1 MRMKTLVAIVLVLS
15 TMAAFTSC
23 GEEKPEDFAYISG
36 TIYEKTT
43 KAPIPDAI
51 VTLGNQTMTST
62 TDGRFIFSKLEKGSK
77 HVLECSKA
85 LYKDFKLEN
94 LVAVYPGT
102 TQDIELEIE
111 VPNPPKTVKLG
122 NLTTKNLKSFDYVL
136 SYGTSPTQITY
147 EMSGSFSAP
156 DSFSHTMRQYRQQQV
171 QVGPDDAKKESPPI
185 KLIEIAGKQWI
196 DEGSG
201 FSAVPPDQLRQGFRD
216 MFSMIE
222 DRTSIINKAFKNAKN
237 IEDVGASTIG
247 GIPCN
252 RYRGLTI
259 IQLQRPVESESGR
272 KIVNDTVLCEFNI
285 AVATQAGLENTP
297 IDIDIMLF
305 YKDLQSRPYSHITLS
320 NCNSPIAIKVPE
332 IKNPSIPIKVNP

>member
-23 GEEKPEDFAYISG
+23 GEEKTEDLAYISG

-51 VTLGNQTMTST
+51 VTLDNQTMTST

-77 HVLECSKA
+77 HTLECSKP
-85 LYKDFKLEN
+85 LYKNFKLEN
-94 LVAVYPGT
+94 IVAVYPGV
-102 TQDIELEIE
+102 TQDIELDIEI
-111 VPNPPKTVKLG
+111 PNPPKTVKLG
-122 NLTTKNLKSFDYVL
+122 QLTTKNLKSFDYVL

-147 EMSGSFSAP
+147 EMDGSFSAP
-156 DSFSHTMRQYRQQQV
+156 NSYSHNMKQYRQQQV

-196 DEGSG
+196 DEGNG
-201 FSAVPPDQLRQGFRD
+201 FSAVPPDQIRQGFRD
-216 MFSMIE
+216 MFFMIE
-222 DRTSIINKAFKNAKN
+222 DRTAIINKALANAQN
-237 IEDVGASTIG
+237 VEDIGQSTIG
-247 GIPCN
+247 GISCN

-259 IQLQRPVESESGR
+259 IQLQRPVDSQTG
-272 KIVNDTVLCEFNI
+272 KTTVNDTVLCEFNV

-320 NCNSPIAIKVPE
+320 NCNSPIVIKEPE
-332 IKNPSIPIKVNP
+332 VKNSSSPIKVNP

>member
-51 VTLGNQTMTST
+51 VTLDDQTMTST
-62 TDGRFIFSKLEKGSK
+62 SDGRFIFSKLEKGST
-77 HVLECSKA
+77 HVLECSKL

-102 TQDIELEIE
+102 TQDIELEIDL
-111 VPNPPKTVKLG
+111 PNPPKTVNLG
-122 NLTTKNLKSFDYVL
+122 QLTTKNLKSFDYVL
-136 SYGTSPTQITY
+136 SFGTSPTQITY
-147 EMSGSFSAP
+147 EMNGSFSAP
-156 DSFSHTMRQYRQQQV
+156 NSYSHNMKQFRQQQV

-196 DEGSG
+196 DEGNG
-201 FSAVPPDQLRQGFRD
+201 YSAVPPDKIRQGFRD

-222 DRTSIINKAFKNAKN
+222 NRTSIISKALEKAQNV
-237 IEDVGASTIG
+237 EDVGATTIG
-247 GIPCN
+247 GIACN

-259 IQLQRPVESESGR
+259 IQLQRPLDSETGR
-272 KIVNDTVLCEFNI
+272 KMVNDTVLCEFNI

-320 NCNSPIAIKVPE
+320 NCNSPIIIKQPE
-332 IKNPSIPIKVNP
+332 VKNPSSPIKVNP